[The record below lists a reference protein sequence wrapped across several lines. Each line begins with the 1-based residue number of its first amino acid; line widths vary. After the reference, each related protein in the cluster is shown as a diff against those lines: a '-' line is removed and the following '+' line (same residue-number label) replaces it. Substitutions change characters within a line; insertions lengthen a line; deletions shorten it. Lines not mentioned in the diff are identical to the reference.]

1 MRSRFFYTVIDDKQ
15 NQKSVYERLY
25 RQFRYADN
33 EKEGNLTHCIKD
45 GYSHDGEAAMEY
57 TYNSLIAEGWIND
70 AVAFW
75 EKQMKSY

>member
-15 NQKSVYERLY
+15 NQNQSMRDYTDS
-25 RQFRYADN
+25 FRYADN

-57 TYNSLIAEGWIND
+57 SYNSLIAEGVD
-70 AVAFW
+70 
-75 EKQMKSY
+75 